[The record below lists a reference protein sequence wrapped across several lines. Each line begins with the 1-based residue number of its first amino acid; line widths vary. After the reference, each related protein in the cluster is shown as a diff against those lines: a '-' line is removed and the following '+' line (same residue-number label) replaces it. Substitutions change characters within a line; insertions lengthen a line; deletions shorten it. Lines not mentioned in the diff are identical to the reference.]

1 MKESETTHLEGQLVD
16 EDVEF
21 TLVELCRVTG
31 ASEDELTLWVSEG
44 VFDPDGT
51 DRRTGASVARR
62 CAVSGPRSGWR
73 TTSRSTRRASPSYS
87 TCWTKSTRCG
97 RTPGVRR
104 EDRSMRSR
112 ISAAATSPRRQM
124 I

>member
-44 VFDPDGT
+44 VFDPNGNGPQDW
-51 DRRTGASVARR
+51 RFSGASLRR
-62 CAVSGPRSGWR
+62 VRTAQRLAHDLQINAPGIALILDLLDEIDALRAYPRR
-73 TTSRSTRRASPSYS
+73 
-87 TCWTKSTRCG
+87 
-97 RTPGVRR
+97 
-104 EDRSMRSR
+104 
-112 ISAAATSPRRQM
+112 SPRG
-124 I
+124 